1 MIHKLIIYLIIS
13 YTSLIIIIII
23 IIPNIYIA
31 LFCALKALH
40 IEEGNLLHH
49 HQWLL
54 LYILYIITVIN
65 NLHAHGWHGTPG
77 RLLQRCPIRVIE
89 SAVSRWVGRWLG
101 QSNCLLLNYLMECEN
116 QRRRVTGSRS
126 ARSSP
131 AAQGENAPQTR
142 HCAGQ
147 DLLRGQDTG
156 NELLLKRSC

>member
-1 MIHKLIIYLIIS
+1 MFRSHGVTLK
-13 YTSLIIIIII
+13 
-23 IIPNIYIA
+23 NIQHIFMNHRYA
-31 LFCALKALH
+31 LSVCV
-40 IEEGNLLHH
+40 GS
-49 HQWLL
+49 
-54 LYILYIITVIN
+54 VPS
-65 NLHAHGWHGTPG
+65 GG
-77 RLLQRCPIRVIE
+77 R
-89 SAVSRWVGRWLG
+89 SLG
-101 QSNCLLLNYLMECEN
+101 QSNCRLLNFLMECEN